1 MSESN
6 SCDDAKRENDE
17 TKAKLFSADPTSN
30 LGISS
35 IPKGNVKVEKPI
47 CSHIITFFGCLNSI

>member
-6 SCDDAKRENDE
+6 SCDDIKRENYE
-17 TKAKLFSADPTSN
+17 TKAEFPSADPTSN

-35 IPKGNVKVEKPI
+35 IPKGNVKVETYLL
-47 CSHIITFFGCLNSI
+47 SHNHFFGCLNSI